1 MRVNLSGE
9 TDLEQLRQLVGSESG
24 AKQRDRYRAVLL
36 AAGGEG
42 EGGAELEGDEIAARL
57 GRSPRFVDQWLARYR
72 GGGIEALRPRKS
84 PGRPPRLAAGRRAEF
99 KARFLGGPTAAADG
113 GVCALRGLD
122 AQRILKA
129 EFGAEMKLSGVY
141 ELMRRLNLSLLK
153 PRPRHPKNDQK
164 QAEEW
169 LGGAPL
175 LRGS

>member
-1 MRVNLSGE
+1 
-9 TDLEQLRQLVGSESG
+9 
-24 AKQRDRYRAVLL
+24 
-36 AAGGEG
+36 
-42 EGGAELEGDEIAARL
+42 LEGDEIAARL

-72 GGGIEALRPRKS
+72 GGGMEALRPRKAS
-84 PGRPPRLAAGRRAEF
+84 GRPPRLAAGRRAEF
-99 KARFLGGPTAAADG
+99 KARFLGGPTAADD

-153 PRPRHPKNDQK
+153 PRPLHPKNDPEQAK
-164 QAEEW
+164 QW
-169 LGGAPL
+169 LERAPL